1 MLLRL
6 VVYSKENPSQSK
18 DSLKEAKKKANT
30 EEWHKVIFLPLLT
43 QVPKRNIY
51 NGDSK
56 VRRNSAIKVHL

>member
-18 DSLKEAKKKANT
+18 HSLKGAKKKANT
-30 EEWHKVIFLPLLT
+30 EELHKVIFLQLLT
-43 QVPKRNIY
+43 QVPKQNIY

-56 VRRNSAIKVHL
+56 VRRKSVTKVHL